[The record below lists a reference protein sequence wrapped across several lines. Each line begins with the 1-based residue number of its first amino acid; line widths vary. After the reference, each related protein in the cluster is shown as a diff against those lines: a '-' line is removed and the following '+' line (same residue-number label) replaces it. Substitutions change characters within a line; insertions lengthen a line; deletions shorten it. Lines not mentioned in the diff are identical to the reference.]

1 MQQETEILI
10 TGLAQLPRGTTLYEH
25 NKVIGVAMVIDI
37 ETNIIKD
44 VEFTFVAKLTNTY
57 LSELVRGYN
66 LDKGMTPLTN
76 KIKKYCLVP
85 SQGAIIQALRAAWID
100 IRNRSLAI
108 RKINLKW
115 LSMGATQKVSLKLV
129 DKIH

>member
-10 TGLAQLPRGTTLYEH
+10 TGFAQLPRGTTLYEH

-85 SQGAIIQALRAAWID
+85 SQGAIIQALRAAWD
-100 IRNRSLAI
+100 RYQESEFGDSKN
-108 RKINLKW
+108 
-115 LSMGATQKVSLKLV
+115 
-129 DKIH
+129 